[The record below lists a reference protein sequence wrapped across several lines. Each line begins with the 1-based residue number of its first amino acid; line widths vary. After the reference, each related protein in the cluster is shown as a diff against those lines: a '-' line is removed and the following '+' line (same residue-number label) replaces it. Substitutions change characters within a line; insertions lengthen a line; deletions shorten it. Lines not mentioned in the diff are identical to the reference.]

1 MPIQAVL
8 KYLRDCLNETEK
20 VEPDYSDSNVNSVSK
35 HTVPLQPID
44 NKFSLVASMLISSKA
59 ALRCYALTHM
69 LVDPDR
75 YTEQSHTESRPRPL
89 DGALPLP
96 LMQQATLHRQP
107 EEKRK
112 HKRPDTPSPVHS
124 ASRGKAR
131 QRRKRHT
138 QAAKAKERLAAASR
152 RCEQLSAEDKLEIST
167 TIEKQKYAMRN
178 DVLMPYYSVISNT
191 VVHEACIVSPA
202 DVNRYSSWTKN

>member
-1 MPIQAVL
+1 
-8 KYLRDCLNETEK
+8 
-20 VEPDYSDSNVNSVSK
+20 
-35 HTVPLQPID
+35 
-44 NKFSLVASMLISSKA
+44 MLA
-59 ALRCYALTHM
+59 
-69 LVDPDR
+69 DPDR

-107 EEKRK
+107 QHTEEKRK

-131 QRRKRHT
+131 QRRKRHSKV
-138 QAAKAKERLAAASR
+138 AKTKELLAAASR
-152 RCEQLSAEDKLEIST
+152 RAEQLSAEDKLEIST

-178 DVLMPYYSVISNT
+178 AVLMPYM
-191 VVHEACIVSPA
+191 IV
-202 DVNRYSSWTKN
+202 